1 MLNRF
6 RSTGAC
12 PLRLGPALPM
22 ASLAAFTLATVSVTA
37 VLVMVAS
44 SLVLPRPA
52 AAQDDSR
59 SNAESR
65 PKGFKVLMDRV
76 THRGR
81 EVVGIYGL
89 VSEPTQPG
97 MWRVQV
103 WEELDDRVTVAT
115 DKIGCSTTSP
125 LRITGS
131 SRRLVIRELNP
142 GGVITPANR
151 LDHLMWW
158 AVCVPEQAGKD
169 PASLGPLARQLGY
182 SGRLLEREQVVLGPG
197 R

>member
-1 MLNRF
+1 MLAV
-6 RSTGAC
+6 S
-12 PLRLGPALPM
+12 PLVLAWPLALP
-22 ASLAAFTLATVSVTA
+22 
-37 VLVMVAS
+37 
-44 SLVLPRPA
+44 PPA
-52 AAQDDSR
+52 AAQGESR
-59 SNAESR
+59 SNEENR
-65 PKGFKVLMDRV
+65 PKGFRVLLDRV

-89 VSEPTQPG
+89 VAEPAQPG

-115 DKIGCSTTSP
+115 DKIGCSVTAP

-158 AVCVPEQAGKD
+158 AVCFPEQAGRD
-169 PASLGPLARQLGY
+169 LATLGPVARQLGY
-182 SGRLLEREQVVLGPG
+182 SGLLPEREQVVLGPG

>member
-1 MLNRF
+1 MLIRP
-6 RSTGAC
+6 RSFGVP
-12 PLRLGPALPM
+12 PLRLGSAVPM
-22 ASLAAFTLATVSVTA
+22 APLAAFTLAAVALTA
-37 VLVMVAS
+37 AWPLA
-44 SLVLPRPA
+44 LPHPA
-52 AAQDDSR
+52 AAQGESR
-59 SNAESR
+59 SNEESR
-65 PKGFKVLMDRV
+65 PKGFRVLLDRV

-89 VSEPTQPG
+89 VAEPAQPG

-115 DKIGCSTTSP
+115 DKIGCSVTAP

-158 AVCVPEQAGKD
+158 AVCFPEQAGRD
-169 PASLGPLARQLGY
+169 PSSLGPVARQLGY
-182 SGRLLEREQVVLGPG
+182 SGLLPEREQVVLGPG

>member
-1 MLNRF
+1 MLIRP
-6 RSTGAC
+6 RPCGAR
-12 PLRLGPALPM
+12 PLRPGAALS
-22 ASLAAFTLATVSVTA
+22 AA
-37 VLVMVAS
+37 VLAVS
-44 SLVLPRPA
+44 PLVLAWPLALPRPA

-65 PKGFKVLMDRV
+65 PKGFRVLQDRV

-89 VSEPTQPG
+89 VAEPAQPG

-115 DKIGCSTTSP
+115 DKIGCSVTAP

-131 SRRLVIRELNP
+131 ARRLIIRELNP

-158 AVCVPEQAGKD
+158 AVCVPEQAGRD
-169 PASLGPLARQLGY
+169 PATLGPVARQLGY
-182 SGRLLEREQVVLGPG
+182 SGLLPEREQVVLGPG

>member
-1 MLNRF
+1 MLIRP
-6 RSTGAC
+6 RSSGAIA
-12 PLRLGPALPM
+12 LRLGAVLSSVALTL
-22 ASLAAFTLATVSVTA
+22 AWSLA
-37 VLVMVAS
+37 
-44 SLVLPRPA
+44 LPRPA

-59 SNAESR
+59 SNAENR
-65 PKGFKVLMDRV
+65 PKDFRVLQDRV

-89 VSEPTQPG
+89 VSEPAQPG

-115 DKIGCSTTSP
+115 DKIGCSLTSP
-125 LRITGS
+125 LRITGTA
-131 SRRLVIRELNP
+131 RRLIIRELNP
-142 GGVITPANR
+142 GGVITPSNR

-158 AVCVPEQAGKD
+158 AVCVPDQAGKD
-169 PASLGPLARQLGY
+169 PATLGPLARQLGY
-182 SGRLLEREQVVLGPG
+182 SGLLPEREQVVLGPG

>member
-1 MLNRF
+1 MLI
-6 RSTGAC
+6 RSRPPGPGAALVAAILSVS
-12 PLRLGPALPM
+12 PLVKAWPLALP
-22 ASLAAFTLATVSVTA
+22 
-37 VLVMVAS
+37 
-44 SLVLPRPA
+44 PPA
-52 AAQDDSR
+52 AAQEPSR
-59 SNAESR
+59 SNEENR
-65 PKGFKVLMDRV
+65 PRGFRLLQDRV

-89 VSEPTQPG
+89 VAEPTQPG

-115 DKIGCSTTSP
+115 DKIGCSVAAP
-125 LRITGS
+125 LRITGT
-131 SRRLVIRELNP
+131 SRRLIIRELNP

-158 AVCVPEQAGKD
+158 AVCFPDQAGRD
-169 PASLGPLARQLGY
+169 PAGLGPLARQLGY
-182 SGRLLEREQVVLGPG
+182 SGLLPEREQVLLGSG

>member
-6 RSTGAC
+6 RSSGAC
-12 PLRLGPALPM
+12 PLRLRPVLPM
-22 ASLAAFTLATVSVTA
+22 ASLAAFTLAAALVTGA
-37 VLVMVAS
+37 LVTVAS

-65 PKGFKVLMDRV
+65 PKGFKVLLDRV

-81 EVVGIYGL
+81 EVVGVYGQ
-89 VSEPTQPG
+89 VSEPSQPG

-115 DKIGCSTTSP
+115 DKIGCSPTSP

-131 SRRLVIRELNP
+131 ARRLVIRELNP

-182 SGRLLEREQVVLGPG
+182 SGRLPEREQVVLGPG

>member
-1 MLNRF
+1 
-6 RSTGAC
+6 
-12 PLRLGPALPM
+12 M
-22 ASLAAFTLATVSVTA
+22 ASLAALTLAAVSVTA
-37 VLVMVAS
+37 AS
-44 SLVLPRPA
+44 FLALPRPA
-52 AAQDDSR
+52 AAQDESR
-59 SNAESR
+59 SNAENR
-65 PKGFKVLMDRV
+65 PKGFKVLLDRV

-81 EVVGIYGL
+81 EVVGIYGQ
-89 VSEPTQPG
+89 VSEPSQPG

-115 DKIGCSTTSP
+115 DKIGCSPTSP

-131 SRRLVIRELNP
+131 ARRLVIRELNP

-182 SGRLLEREQVVLGPG
+182 SGRLPEREQVVLGAG

>member
-1 MLNRF
+1 MLNRP
-6 RSTGAC
+6 RATGAF
-12 PLRLGPALPM
+12 PLPLGPALPL
-22 ASLAAFTLATVSVTA
+22 ALLATFSLAVVSVAALTA
-37 VLVMVAS
+37 TGAW
-44 SLVLPRPA
+44 PA
-52 AAQDDSR
+52 AAEEDSG
-59 SNAESR
+59 SNAENR
-65 PKGFKVLMDRV
+65 PPGFQLLLDRV

-89 VSEPTQPG
+89 VSEPNQPG

-115 DKIGCSTTSP
+115 DKIGCSPTSP
-125 LRITGS
+125 LRITGTA
-131 SRRLVIRELNP
+131 RRLIIRELNP

-158 AVCVPEQAGKD
+158 AVCVPAQAGKD
-169 PASLGPLARQLGY
+169 PATLGPLARQLGY
-182 SGRLLEREQVVLGPG
+182 SGLLPEKEQVVVGPG

>member
-1 MLNRF
+1 MLIRPRCF
-6 RSTGAC
+6 GVPS
-12 PLRLGPALPM
+12 LRLGLALPM
-22 ASLAAFTLATVSVTA
+22 APLAAFTLAAVAVTA
-37 VLVMVAS
+37 AAPLA
-44 SLVLPRPA
+44 LPPPA
-52 AAQDDSR
+52 AAQGESR
-59 SNAESR
+59 SNEQNR
-65 PKGFKVLMDRV
+65 PKGFRVLLDRV

-89 VSEPTQPG
+89 VAEPAQPG

-115 DKIGCSTTSP
+115 DKIGCSVTAP

-158 AVCVPEQAGKD
+158 AVCFPEQAGRD
-169 PASLGPLARQLGY
+169 PASLGPVARQLGY
-182 SGRLLEREQVVLGPG
+182 TGLLPEREQVVLGPG

>member
-6 RSTGAC
+6 RASGAC
-12 PLRLGPALPM
+12 PLGLRPVLPM
-22 ASLAAFTLATVSVTA
+22 ALLAVFTLAAAFVTGA
-37 VLVMVAS
+37 LVMVAS
-44 SLVLPRPA
+44 SLALPGPA

-65 PKGFKVLMDRV
+65 PKGFKVLLDRV

-89 VSEPTQPG
+89 VSEPNQPG

-103 WEELDDRVTVAT
+103 WEELDERVTVAT
-115 DKIGCSTTSP
+115 DKIGCSPTSP

-131 SRRLVIRELNP
+131 ARRLVIRELNP

-182 SGRLLEREQVVLGPG
+182 SGRLPEREQVVIGPG

>member
-1 MLNRF
+1 MLIRPRCF
-6 RSTGAC
+6 GVPA
-12 PLRLGPALPM
+12 LRLAPALPM
-22 ASLAAFTLATVSVTA
+22 APLAAFLLAA
-37 VLVMVAS
+37 VAGMVAGTVAGPLALS
-44 SLVLPRPA
+44 RPA
-52 AAQDDSR
+52 AAQGDSR

-65 PKGFKVLMDRV
+65 PKGFRVLQDRV

-89 VSEPTQPG
+89 VAEPAQPG

-115 DKIGCSTTSP
+115 DKIGCSVTAP
-125 LRITGS
+125 LRITGT
-131 SRRLVIRELNP
+131 SRRLIIRELNP
-142 GGVITPANR
+142 GGVITPSNR

-158 AVCVPEQAGKD
+158 AVCVPEQAGRD
-169 PASLGPLARQLGY
+169 PATLAPVARQLGY
-182 SGRLLEREQVVLGPG
+182 SGLLPEREQVVLGPG

>member
-1 MLNRF
+1 MLIRP
-6 RSTGAC
+6 RPSGAL
-12 PLRLGPALPM
+12 PLRLAGALSM
-22 ASLAAFTLATVSVTA
+22 ALLA
-37 VLVMVAS
+37 AS
-44 SLVLPRPA
+44 SLVVAWPA

-65 PKGFKVLMDRV
+65 PVGFKVLLDKV

-89 VSEPTQPG
+89 VSEPAQPG

-115 DKIGCSTTSP
+115 DKIGCSLSSP
-125 LRITGS
+125 MRITGTA
-131 SRRLVIRELNP
+131 RRLIIRELNP

-158 AVCVPEQAGKD
+158 AVCVPAEAGKD

-182 SGRLLEREQVVLGPG
+182 SGRLPEREQVVLGPG

>member
-1 MLNRF
+1 MLNRLRCF
-6 RSTGAC
+6 GVT
-12 PLRLGPALPM
+12 PLRLGSALPM
-22 ASLAAFTLATVSVTA
+22 APLAAFTLAAAAVTA
-37 VLVMVAS
+37 AVPLA
-44 SLVLPRPA
+44 LPGPA
-52 AAQDDSR
+52 AAQGESR
-59 SNAESR
+59 SNEENR
-65 PKGFKVLMDRV
+65 PKGFRVLLDRV

-89 VSEPTQPG
+89 VPEPAQPG

-115 DKIGCSTTSP
+115 DKIGCSVTAP

-131 SRRLVIRELNP
+131 SRRLIIRELNP

-158 AVCVPEQAGKD
+158 AVCFPEQAGRD
-169 PASLGPLARQLGY
+169 PAGLGPVARQLGY
-182 SGRLLEREQVVLGPG
+182 SGLLPEREQVVLGPG

>member
-1 MLNRF
+1 
-6 RSTGAC
+6 
-12 PLRLGPALPM
+12 M
-22 ASLAAFTLATVSVTA
+22 ASLAAFTLATAFVT
-37 VLVMVAS
+37 VAS

-65 PKGFKVLMDRV
+65 PKGFKVLLDRV

-81 EVVGIYGL
+81 EVVGVYGM
-89 VSEPTQPG
+89 VPEPAQPG

-115 DKIGCSTTSP
+115 DKIGCSPTSP

-131 SRRLVIRELNP
+131 SRRLIIRELNP

-158 AVCVPEQAGKD
+158 AVCVPAQAGKD

-182 SGRLLEREQVVLGPG
+182 SGRLPEREQVVLGPG

>member
-1 MLNRF
+1 MLNRSRF
-6 RSTGAC
+6 FGVW
-12 PLRLGPALPM
+12 PLRLGRALPM
-22 ASLAAFTLATVSVTA
+22 ASLAAFSLATVSVTA
-37 VLVMVAS
+37 VSVTVAS
-44 SLVLPRPA
+44 TLVLLRPA

-65 PKGFKVLMDRV
+65 PKGFKVLLDRV

-89 VSEPTQPG
+89 VSEPNQPG

-115 DKIGCSTTSP
+115 DKIGCSPTSP
-125 LRITGS
+125 MRITGT
-131 SRRLVIRELNP
+131 SRRLIIRELNP
-142 GGVITPANR
+142 GGVITPSNR

-169 PASLGPLARQLGY
+169 PASLAPLARQLGY
-182 SGRLLEREQVVLGPG
+182 SGRLPEREQVVLGPG

>member
-1 MLNRF
+1 MLTRP
-6 RSTGAC
+6 RPSGVL
-12 PLRLGPALPM
+12 PLRVAGALSM
-22 ASLAAFTLATVSVTA
+22 ALLAASTLV
-37 VLVMVAS
+37 VAW
-44 SLVLPRPA
+44 PA

-65 PKGFKVLMDRV
+65 PPGFKVLLDKV

-81 EVVGIYGL
+81 EVVGVYGL
-89 VSEPTQPG
+89 VPEPAQPG

-115 DKIGCSTTSP
+115 DKIGCSLSSP
-125 LRITGS
+125 MRITGTA
-131 SRRLVIRELNP
+131 RRLIIRELNP

-158 AVCVPEQAGKD
+158 AVCVPAQAGKD

-182 SGRLLEREQVVLGPG
+182 SGRLPEREQVVLGPG

>member
-1 MLNRF
+1 LP
-6 RSTGAC
+6 
-12 PLRLGPALPM
+12 PLAP
-22 ASLAAFTLATVSVTA
+22 LAAFTLAAIAVIVAGTVA
-37 VLVMVAS
+37 GPLA
-44 SLVLPRPA
+44 LPLPA

-65 PKGFKVLMDRV
+65 PKGFRVLQDRV

-89 VSEPTQPG
+89 VAEPAQPG

-115 DKIGCSTTSP
+115 DKIGCSVTAP

-142 GGVITPANR
+142 GGLITPSNR

-169 PASLGPLARQLGY
+169 PASLGPVARQLGY
-182 SGRLLEREQVVLGPG
+182 SGLLPEREQVVLGPG

>member
-1 MLNRF
+1 MLNRPRF
-6 RSTGAC
+6 FGAC
-12 PLRLGPALPM
+12 PPRRWSALPM
-22 ASLAAFTLATVSVTA
+22 APLATFALA
-37 VLVMVAS
+37 VAAVA
-44 SLVLPRPA
+44 VAVAGPVALPRPA
-52 AAQDDSR
+52 AAQDNSR

-65 PKGFKVLMDRV
+65 PKGFKVLQDRV

-81 EVVGIYGL
+81 EVVGIYGQ
-89 VSEPTQPG
+89 VSEPSQPG

-115 DKIGCSTTSP
+115 DKIGCSVTAP
-125 LRITGS
+125 LRITGTA
-131 SRRLVIRELNP
+131 RRLIIRELNP

-158 AVCVPEQAGKD
+158 AVCVPEQAGRD
-169 PASLGPLARQLGY
+169 PATLGPVARQLGY
-182 SGRLLEREQVVLGPG
+182 SGRLPEREQVVLGPG

>member
-1 MLNRF
+1 MLNRS
-6 RSTGAC
+6 RSFGASS
-12 PLRLGPALPM
+12 LRLVPALPM
-22 ASLAAFTLATVSVTA
+22 AALAAISVTVA
-37 VLVMVAS
+37 SVTVAS

-65 PKGFKVLMDRV
+65 PKGFKVLLDKV

-81 EVVGIYGL
+81 EVVGIFGL

-115 DKIGCSTTSP
+115 DKIGCSPAGP

-131 SRRLVIRELNP
+131 ARRLVIRELNP

-158 AVCVPEQAGKD
+158 AVCVPDQAGKD

-182 SGRLLEREQVVLGPG
+182 SGRLPEREQVVLGPG

>member
-1 MLNRF
+1 MLNRS
-6 RSTGAC
+6 RSFGAW

-22 ASLAAFTLATVSVTA
+22 ASLAAFSLAAVSVTA
-37 VLVMVAS
+37 VLVTVAS
-44 SLVLPRPA
+44 TLVLPRPA

-65 PKGFKVLMDRV
+65 PKGFKVLLDRV

-89 VSEPTQPG
+89 VSEPNQPG

-115 DKIGCSTTSP
+115 DKIGCSPTNP
-125 LRITGS
+125 LRITGTA
-131 SRRLVIRELNP
+131 RRLVIRELNP

-182 SGRLLEREQVVLGPG
+182 SGRLPEREQVVLGLG

>member
-1 MLNRF
+1 MLIRP
-6 RSTGAC
+6 RSFGAP
-12 PLRLGPALPM
+12 PLRLGSALPM
-22 ASLAAFTLATVSVTA
+22 APLAAFTLAAIALTA
-37 VLVMVAS
+37 AWPLA
-44 SLVLPRPA
+44 LPRPA
-52 AAQDDSR
+52 AAQGESR
-59 SNAESR
+59 SNEESR
-65 PKGFKVLMDRV
+65 PKGFRVLLDRV

-89 VSEPTQPG
+89 VAEPAQPG

-115 DKIGCSTTSP
+115 DKIGCSVTAP

-158 AVCVPEQAGKD
+158 AVCVPEQAGRD
-169 PASLGPLARQLGY
+169 PASLGPVARQLGY
-182 SGRLLEREQVVLGPG
+182 SGLLPEREQVVLGPG

>member
-1 MLNRF
+1 MLNRS
-6 RSTGAC
+6 RSSRAFSQ
-12 PLRLGPALPM
+12 RLGARLCT
-22 ASLAAFTLATVSVTA
+22 AVLAGCSLAAVSLAVVSVAA
-37 VLVMVAS
+37 VSVA
-44 SLVLPRPA
+44 VAWPA
-52 AAQDDSR
+52 AAQDNSR

-65 PKGFKVLMDRV
+65 PHGFKLLLDRV

-81 EVVGIYGL
+81 EVVGLYGL

-97 MWRVQV
+97 MWRVKV

-115 DKIGCSTTSP
+115 DKIGCSLTSP
-125 LRITGS
+125 LRITGT

-158 AVCVPEQAGKD
+158 AVCVPDQAGKD

-182 SGRLLEREQVVLGPG
+182 SGRLPEREQVVLGPG

>member
-1 MLNRF
+1 MLIRP
-6 RSTGAC
+6 RVSGAF
-12 PLRLGPALPM
+12 PLRLVVAALPV
-22 ASLAAFTLATVSVTA
+22 AWLAASSLAAVSVT
-37 VLVMVAS
+37 VAGS
-44 SLVLPRPA
+44 A

-65 PKGFKVLMDRV
+65 PKGFKVLLDRV

-89 VSEPTQPG
+89 MSEPTQPG

-115 DKIGCSTTSP
+115 DKISCSLTSP
-125 LRITGS
+125 LRITGTA
-131 SRRLVIRELNP
+131 RQLIIRELNP

-158 AVCVPEQAGKD
+158 AVCVPAQAGKD
-169 PASLGPLARQLGY
+169 PATLGPLARQLGY
-182 SGRLLEREQVVLGPG
+182 SGRLAEREQVVIGPG